1 MIQSM
6 APRISGGAS
15 VVVHNSTFKVRRDR
29 EPGIIVILT
38 TLKSLHLSKPISL
51 QNDLSDVGDRIRPR
65 YIGKGTAWQKRI
77 SRVFQPELLDHI
89 HKSRWHK
96 ARICP
101 VNAQFTIARPMKGIV
116 DSSVKCWE

>member
-1 MIQSM
+1 M

-15 VVVHNSTFKVRRDR
+15 VVVQNSTFKVRRDR
-29 EPGIIVILT
+29 QPGIIVILT

-51 QNDLSDVGDRIRPR
+51 QNDLSDVEDRIGPR
-65 YIGKGTAWQKRI
+65 YIGKGTAWQKKKL
-77 SRVFQPELLDHI
+77 SSVFQPELLDHI

-101 VNAQFTIARPMKGIV
+101 VNAQFTIARPMKDIV